1 MTRATVSAPRTMSA
15 RRARIAAL
23 IATQAVASQEELGA
37 LLAADGIV
45 VTQATLSR
53 DLDALGAAK
62 RSDAAGSVRYA
73 LPDVPTDT
81 SIPTP
86 GAMTLVA
93 RLTAELLL
101 RAEAAGT
108 IAVLHTPPGA
118 AQFYA
123 GHLDRSGAFDALGS
137 VAGDDT
143 VLLVLRTPALAR
155 QACRDL
161 LAMADRGS
169 ARSDRST
176 TRRAGSRG

>member
-1 MTRATVSAPRTMSA
+1 MTRATVIAPRTMTA

-23 IATQAVASQEELGA
+23 IATHTVTSQEELGA
-37 LLAADGIV
+37 LLAADGIS

-62 RSDAAGSVRYA
+62 RVDDSGSGRYV

-81 SIPTP
+81 SIPIP

-101 RAEAAGT
+101 RAESAGT

-143 VLLVLRTPALAR
+143 VLLVLPTPALAR
-155 QACRDL
+155 QACQAL
-161 LAMADRGS
+161 LAMAERGG
-169 ARSDRST
+169 ARGDGT
-176 TRRAGSRG
+176 TRREAGRRG